1 MASNQAAKKRWRLA
15 AAGLLV
21 AAITALA
28 LAWTAYNVIH
38 TVNGQSEYYQVH
50 DYYAENQVMLA
61 ADPAEGW
68 TQGILAGPDTPLYG
82 VRLYFSSLDRV
93 VHGDLYVDLLDES
106 CERLTG
112 AALDMTELGSGFSGH
127 CV

>member
-68 TQGILAGPDTPLYG
+68 TQG
-82 VRLYFSSLDRV
+82 SLRGRTRRFTV
-93 VHGDLYVDLLDES
+93 CVCIFPAWIGWCTVP
-106 CERLTG
+106 CMWIFWTK
-112 AALDMTELGSGFSGH
+112 AASG
-127 CV
+127 